1 MPWFVLTSLGV
12 RRLPD
17 FFLFALVNQHSCC
30 EEGANPTILVAHLLC
45 TAKRAVEQSPSELEA
60 IMSIIDQ
67 ATFNELKQM
76 SGADF
81 INELIDAF
89 LEDAPGMIQNM
100 RTALDKND
108 VESFRRNAHSLKSN
122 ANTFG
127 ATELGA
133 LSKELEFMAKE
144 NNLEIGNRL
153 EILNDVFQKVA
164 EELKGMRV

>member
-1 MPWFVLTSLGV
+1 MPL
-12 RRLPD
+12 
-17 FFLFALVNQHSCC
+17 
-30 EEGANPTILVAHLLC
+30 
-45 TAKRAVEQSPSELEA
+45 
-60 IMSIIDQ
+60 IDQ
-67 ATFNELKQM
+67 VTFNELKQM

-89 LEDAPGMIQNM
+89 LDEAPSMIQNM
-100 RTALDKND
+100 HIALDTKD

-133 LSKELEFMAKE
+133 LAKQLEMMGKE

-153 EILNDVFQKVA
+153 EALNEMFGKVA
-164 EELKGMRV
+164 EELRGMRI